1 MSSECSLYKLGK
13 MNTKIKCKTFF
24 ASLKGKKGKTM
35 SETITLLLT
44 AVQPD
49 GSNLFNEALCEA
61 LFLGVHM

>member
-1 MSSECSLYKLGK
+1 MQDILCLLE
-13 MNTKIKCKTFF
+13 
-24 ASLKGKKGKTM
+24 GKKGKTM